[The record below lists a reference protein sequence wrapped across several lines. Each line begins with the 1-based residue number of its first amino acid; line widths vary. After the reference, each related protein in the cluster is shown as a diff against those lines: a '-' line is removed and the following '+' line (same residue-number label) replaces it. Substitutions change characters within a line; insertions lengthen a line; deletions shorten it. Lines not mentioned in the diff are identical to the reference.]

1 MIIRSIWQSKC
12 YVLTTVNFLLDLQL
26 ISYDAMQQRNT
37 NLIFCDLNNVFDTG
51 AISDA
56 VPPPML
62 IMLKS
67 HLSNRYVCCLWFT
80 FLIFS
85 TELLMTVSSNILS
98 KGNLPFSFPLYRLSL
113 KEPPLM

>member
-1 MIIRSIWQSKC
+1 
-12 YVLTTVNFLLDLQL
+12 
-26 ISYDAMQQRNT
+26 MQQRNT
-37 NLIFCDLNNVFDTG
+37 NLMFCNLNNAFDTG
-51 AISDA
+51 AIYDDA
-56 VPPPML
+56 APPML
-62 IMLKS
+62 ILLKS
-67 HLSNRYVCCLWFT
+67 HLSNRYVCCLRFT